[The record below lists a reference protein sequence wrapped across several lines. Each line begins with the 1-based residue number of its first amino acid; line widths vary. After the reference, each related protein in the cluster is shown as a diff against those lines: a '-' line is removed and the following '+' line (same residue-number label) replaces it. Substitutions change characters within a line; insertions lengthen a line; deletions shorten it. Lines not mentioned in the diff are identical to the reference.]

1 MQRRDFLNAVGGALT
16 LSAPLVTL
24 AQSSAMKIVIP
35 ANAGGGWDETGHA
48 FGAALVA
55 SKAIDA
61 VDYENKG
68 GKGGT
73 VGLTHFVERYG
84 RDGNALMI
92 GGMVMTGAIAVQRPT
107 VDLERVTPIARL
119 TGEFD
124 VIVVPSDSKFRNLTM
139 LADAMRADLGSV
151 RFTGGS
157 AGGVDHFLLGLIVR
171 KSNLDASRLNYTP
184 RPNGKEG
191 LQALQVGQAD
201 VLVKS
206 YSECKDAIDSGAVRA
221 LGISSSKP
229 VFGIPPLR
237 SANITVEISNWRGVF
252 AAGGLPPERVTAL
265 QGMVKQAVGHPSWL
279 AAVKQHN
286 WANQPLIGADF
297 KRFVDVEQTTARAL
311 AYMLKLKA

>member
-1 MQRRDFLNAVGGALT
+1 MHRRNFLNVVGGALT
-16 LSAPLVTL
+16 VCAPVAGL
-24 AQSSAMKIVIP
+24 AQNPTMTIVIP
-35 ANAGGGWDETGHA
+35 ANAGGGWDETGRA
-48 FGAALVA
+48 FGTALMA
-55 SKAIDA
+55 SKAVDA
-61 VDYENKG
+61 VNYENKG

-73 VGLTHFVERYG
+73 VGLTHFVERYS

-92 GGMVMTGAIAVQRPT
+92 GGMVMTGAIAVQKPT

-124 VIVVPSDSKFRNLTM
+124 VIVVPPSSKFRNLTM
-139 LADAMRADLGSV
+139 LADAMRTDLGSV

-171 KSNLDASRLNYTP
+171 KANLDASRLNYTP

-191 LQALQVGQAD
+191 LQALQAGQAD

-221 LGISSSKP
+221 LGISSSKAM
-229 VFGIPPLR
+229 FGIPPLR
-237 SANITVEISNWRGVF
+237 SADITVEISNWRGVF
-252 AAGGLPPERVTAL
+252 AAGGLPAERVAAL
-265 QGMVKQAVGHPSWL
+265 QGMVKQTVGHPSWL

-297 KRFVDVEQTTARAL
+297 KRFVDVEQTTARAM